1 MGEAA
6 SRAADAAGRLPLVPS
21 DSDDVALAAVF
32 DVFRTAGGRCRRSTG
47 RSATRRR
54 CCRAGSTSPGRCAT
68 TLARHGA
75 LRELIII
82 RVAQLTGTAYEW
94 LAHYDM
100 AVVQGVPEA
109 TLEELTS
116 WRTNADL
123 DDVEREVLA
132 MTDELTVDL
141 EVGDATWAALAERYE
156 PGELVELVLTAAF
169 YSCVSRVL
177 RTLRLPVDP
186 TDPRLG
192 SLGGFSGG
200 RAGGS
205 AG

>member
-32 DVFRTAGGRCRRSTG
+32 DVFRTRGREVPALYRSLGNAPAMLQGWVDLAWPLRNDARTSRR
-47 RSATRRR
+47 
-54 CCRAGSTSPGRCAT
+54 
-68 TLARHGA
+68 
-75 LRELIII
+75 LRELIIM

-100 AVVQGVPEA
+100 AVAQGVPEA
-109 TLEELTS
+109 TLEQLTS

-132 MTDELTVDL
+132 MTDELTLDL

-192 SLGGFSGG
+192 SLGGLSGG

>member
-1 MGEAA
+1 MPALYRSLGNAPA
-6 SRAADAAGRLPLVPS
+6 MLQGWVDLAWPLRNDARTSRR
-21 DSDDVALAAVF
+21 
-32 DVFRTAGGRCRRSTG
+32 
-47 RSATRRR
+47 
-54 CCRAGSTSPGRCAT
+54 
-68 TLARHGA
+68 
-75 LRELIII
+75 LRELIIM

-100 AVVQGVPEA
+100 AVAQGVPEA
-109 TLEELTS
+109 TLEQLTS

-132 MTDELTVDL
+132 MTDELTLDL
-141 EVGDATWAALAERYE
+141 EVGEATWAALAERYE

-186 TDPRLG
+186 TDRRLG
-192 SLGGFSGG
+192 PEW
-200 RAGGS
+200 RGS
-205 AG
+205 

>member
-1 MGEAA
+1 VGEAA
-6 SRAADAAGRLPLVPS
+6 SRAADAVGRLPLVPS

-32 DVFRTAGGRCRRSTG
+32 DVFRTRGREVPTLYRSLGNAPAMLQGWVDLAWPLRNDARTPRR
-47 RSATRRR
+47 
-54 CCRAGSTSPGRCAT
+54 
-68 TLARHGA
+68 
-75 LRELIII
+75 LRELIIM
-82 RVAQLTGTAYEW
+82 RVAQLTGAAYEW
-94 LAHYDM
+94 LAHFDV
-100 AVVQGVPEA
+100 AVAQGVPEA
-109 TLEELTS
+109 TLEQLTS

-132 MTDELTVDL
+132 MTDELTIDL

-186 TDPRLG
+186 TDLRLG
-192 SLGGFSGG
+192 PEW
-200 RAGGS
+200 RGS
-205 AG
+205 